1 MSDGPKILGIDLDKA
16 AQVPIAKAFN
26 QAGLFYRF
34 ISEPKKLGGA
44 LNQLKPTMIVM
55 FDEIGSE
62 TVDGVL
68 DAISGDVQ
76 WAHLPIVVIANDVE
90 DRTFVLG
97 LRTGVVGVLPRPFDA
112 HKHPSGIRHILT
124 ELQTRQGSTS
134 GTADSRMLARLVEHL
149 RKTKRSGS
157 LTFDPRT
164 PNEGHATFLL
174 GKLEKATFK
183 KLQGIEALVSMVAQP
198 NAQWSFAEV
207 HGAGGDGAGVVIEVG
222 EGTGDE
228 EEVVVG
234 TIEAE
239 ATATTEPFEM
249 PFTPARGQPSPVA
262 SMGAQL
268 LLVDDDEGLC
278 KMFSTLFKKHG
289 FSVTAA
295 RDGFEGL
302 ETAKAGGFDAVIADL
317 NMPRMDGWGM
327 LRMLRD
333 DFRTRELPVAF
344 LSCHDDYRDGLRA
357 MNAGAQGY
365 FSKGTR
371 MDALVGQVRKL
382 LEPRVLTALQII
394 DGTDF
399 QCDIGQVGPQW
410 LLAELETRHF
420 DGRIEA
426 RDSFAGYQMYFQGGR
441 CVHATAVA
449 GRYNAEGERALN
461 AMIGSR
467 NAEGMIRFG
476 IAQAP
481 QTLFHP
487 TAELI
492 ARACATLT
500 ENEKRMREGLLVA
513 ATQIEVNEDLYEIYN
528 KVGPSQ
534 WLEVA
539 RLICEERVPPREVIA
554 RIDTSPIEVEETLKD
569 LLRRGVVTLKRL

>member
-1 MSDGPKILGIDLDKA
+1 MTDGPKILGIDLDKT

-34 ISEPKKLGGA
+34 ISDPKKLGGA
-44 LNQLKPTMIVM
+44 LNQLKPAMIVL
-55 FDEIGSE
+55 FEDIGSE
-62 TVDGVL
+62 LVDSVL
-68 DAISGDVQ
+68 EAVSGDVQ

-97 LRTGVVGVLPRPFDA
+97 LRTGVVGVLPRPFDPA
-112 HKHPSGIRHILT
+112 KHPSGIRHILS
-124 ELQTRQGSTS
+124 ELSTRQGSTS

-234 TIEAE
+234 TMEAE
-239 ATATTEPFEM
+239 PTATTEPFEM

-268 LLVDDDEGLC
+268 LLVDDDDGLC

-302 ETAKAGGFDAVIADL
+302 AAAQAGGFDAVIADL

-399 QCDIGQVGPQW
+399 ACDIGQVGPQW

-426 RDSFAGYQMYFQGGR
+426 KDSFAGYQLYFQGGR

-449 GRYNAEGERALN
+449 GRYNAEGERAFN

-476 IAQAP
+476 LAQSP

-487 TAELI
+487 TSELI
-492 ARACATLT
+492 AKACATLT

-513 ATQIEVNEDLYEIYN
+513 ATQIEVNEDLYAIYN

-539 RLICEERVPPREVIA
+539 RLICEDRVPPREVIA

>member
-1 MSDGPKILGIDLDKA
+1 MSDGPKILGIDPDRA
-16 AQVPIAKAFN
+16 AQLPIAAAFN

-34 ISEPKKLGGA
+34 IGEPKKVLTA
-44 LNQLKPTMIVM
+44 LNQLKPSVLVL
-55 FDEIGSE
+55 FEEIGSE
-62 TVDGVL
+62 LVDAVL
-68 DAISGDVQ
+68 DLVSADVA
-76 WAHLPIVVIANDVE
+76 WAHLPIVVIANDVA

-97 LRTGVVGVLPRPFDA
+97 LRTGVVAVLPRPFDPA
-112 HKHPSGIRHILT
+112 RHPSGLRHILT
-124 ELQTRQGSTS
+124 ELSTRQGSTS
-134 GTADSRMLARLVEHL
+134 GTSDSKQLARLVEHL
-149 RKTKRSGS
+149 RKTRRSGA

-183 KLQGIEALVSMVAQP
+183 KLSGVEALVSMVAQP
-198 NAQWSFAEV
+198 TAQWSFAEV

-222 EGTGDE
+222 ESDASAE

-239 ATATTEPFEM
+239 ITDPFEM
-249 PFTPARGQPSPVA
+249 PFEATPEPTAPVA

-278 KMFSTLFKKHG
+278 KMFSTLFRKHG
-289 FSVTAA
+289 FTVTSAQ
-295 RDGFEGL
+295 DGFEGL
-302 ETAKAGGFDAVIADL
+302 EAARTGNFDAVIADL

-333 DFRTRELPVAF
+333 DFRTREVPVAF
-344 LSCHDDYRDGLRA
+344 LSCHDDYRDGLKA

-382 LEPRVLTALQII
+382 LEPRVKTALQII
-394 DGTDF
+394 EGVDF
-399 QCDIGQVGPQW
+399 QCEVGQVGPQW

-426 RDSFAGYQMYFQGGR
+426 KDNFAGYQLYFQGGR

-449 GRYNAEGERALN
+449 GRYAAEGERAFN
-461 AMIGSR
+461 AIIGSR
-467 NAEGMIRFG
+467 NAEGIVRFG
-476 IAQAP
+476 AAQTP
-481 QTLFHP
+481 QTLHFP
-487 TAELI
+487 TREQI

-500 ENEKRMREGLLVA
+500 ENEQRMREGLLVS
-513 ATQIEVNEDLYEIYN
+513 ATEIEVNEDLYAIYG
-528 KVGPSQ
+528 KVGPTQ

-539 RLICEERVPPREVIA
+539 RLICEERVPPREVIS

>member
-1 MSDGPKILGIDLDKA
+1 MNDGPKILGIDLDKTA
-16 AQVPIAKAFN
+16 HVPIAKAFN
-26 QAGLFYRF
+26 QSGLFYRF
-34 ISEPKKLGGA
+34 ISDPKKLLGA
-44 LNQLKPTMIVM
+44 LNQLKPTMIVL
-55 FDEIGSE
+55 FDEIGSDL
-62 TVDGVL
+62 VNGVL
-68 DAISGDVQ
+68 DVVSADVE
-76 WAHLPIVVIANDVE
+76 WAHLPVVLISNDVT

-97 LRTGVVGVLPRPFDA
+97 LRTGVVAVLPRPFDPV
-112 HKHPSGIRHILT
+112 KHPNGIRHVLT

-134 GTADSRMLARLVEHL
+134 GTADSKMLARLVEHL
-149 RKTKRSGS
+149 RKTRRSGS

-174 GKLEKATFK
+174 GKLEKASFK
-183 KLQGIEALVSMVAQP
+183 KLSGIEALVSMVAQP
-198 NAQWSFAEV
+198 HAQWSFAEV

-222 EGTGDE
+222 ESPNAEVE
-228 EEVVVG
+228 EEVVIG
-234 TIEAE
+234 TIEA
-239 ATATTEPFEM
+239 AVTAPFEM
-249 PFTPARGQPSPVA
+249 PFTPAGGQPSPVS

-289 FSVTAA
+289 FSVKRAN
-295 RDGFEGL
+295 DGFEGL
-302 ETAKAGGFDAVIADL
+302 AAAQSGIFDAVIADL
-317 NMPRMDGWGM
+317 NMPRMDGWGL

-344 LSCHDDYRDGLRA
+344 LSCHDDYRDGLKA
-357 MNAGAQGY
+357 MNAGAQAY

-382 LEPRVLTALQII
+382 LEPRVLTSLQVI
-394 DGTDF
+394 DGVDF
-399 QCDIGQVGPQW
+399 QCQIGQVGPQW

-426 RDSFAGYQMYFQGGR
+426 KDSFAGYQLYFQSGR

-449 GRYNAEGERALN
+449 GRYTAEGERAFN

-467 NAEGMIRFG
+467 NAEGLVRFG
-476 IAQAP
+476 LAPSP

-487 TAELI
+487 THELI
-492 ARACATLT
+492 AKACATLT
-500 ENEKRMREGLLVA
+500 ENETRMREGLLVA
-513 ATQIEVNEDLYEIYN
+513 ATQIEVNEDLYAIYG

-539 RLICEERVPPREVIA
+539 RLICEERVPPRDVIA
-554 RIDTSPIEVEETLKD
+554 RMDTSPIEVEETLKD